1 MDLRDRLKAMG
12 VRPRVPGTISAPA
25 NEEGGVPVGGAQL
38 SNGAQPAASTFAS
51 LDYRPL
57 RNSQAAIDKAL
68 PGRWHE
74 TEDGPCFYAEHRYPV
89 AQARGPVLLGAMLQA
104 RPSILYE
111 AGRVSR
117 LQDIPVGKMLFLD
130 TETTGLSGGTGTYV
144 FMVGVA
150 FFSESADELVVR
162 QYFLSDV
169 SAERSFLRAL
179 NDLFCQ
185 FEAVVTF
192 NGK

>member
-1 MDLRDRLKAMG
+1 M
-12 VRPRVPGTISAPA
+12 
-25 NEEGGVPVGGAQL
+25 
-38 SNGAQPAASTFAS
+38 
-51 LDYRPL
+51 
-57 RNSQAAIDKAL
+57 
-68 PGRWHE
+68 
-74 TEDGPCFYAEHRYPV
+74 
-89 AQARGPVLLGAMLQA
+89 LGAMLQA
-104 RPSILYE
+104 RPSILYD

-169 SAERSFLRAL
+169 SAERFVLRAL

-185 FEAVVTF
+185 FEAVVTLM
-192 NGK
+192 GSRLTGLCLRRAISRAD